1 MSEERIVRCVYCG
14 AEMEETRSNNPWDNG
29 LHPEYDKYTDE
40 NPRYCCSKCN
50 IITGINR
57 AFADMIHAKGTYT
70 NNEADISFRADPTYV
85 AIKLRQEADYL
96 EKHADELR
104 DYYIKQHYLNRREYE
119 ASSDS

>member
-1 MSEERIVRCVYCG
+1 
-14 AEMEETRSNNPWDNG
+14 
-29 LHPEYDKYTDE
+29 
-40 NPRYCCSKCN
+40 
-50 IITGINR
+50 
-57 AFADMIHAKGTYT
+57 MIHAKGTYT